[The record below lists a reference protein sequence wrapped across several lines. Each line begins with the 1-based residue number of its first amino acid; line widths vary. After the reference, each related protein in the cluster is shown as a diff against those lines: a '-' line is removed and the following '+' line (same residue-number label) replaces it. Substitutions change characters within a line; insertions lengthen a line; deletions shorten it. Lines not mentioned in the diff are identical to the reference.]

1 MTPLL
6 IIGCGNPLR
15 GDDAAG
21 LRVAAALRAR
31 GIPARD
37 SRADPAELVGWFR
50 EARRVILVDALAA
63 DLPPGTV
70 RAWEA
75 GREALPRWPF
85 DVSSHGWGLVEAIE
99 LARALGALP
108 ERVTVYGI
116 AGAGFELGG
125 AMAAEVQSAIERVTE
140 EIAALAR
147 AGA

>member
-1 MTPLL
+1 MIPLL

-37 SRADPAELVGWFR
+37 SRADPAELIEWFR
-50 EARRVILVDALAA
+50 QARRVILVDALAA

-70 RAWEA
+70 RTWEA

-85 DVSSHGWGLVEAIE
+85 DVSSHGWGLVEAVE
-99 LARALGALP
+99 LARVLGALP
-108 ERVTVYGI
+108 EQVTVYGI

-125 AMAAEVQSAIERVTE
+125 AVAEEVEAAIERVSA
-140 EIAALAR
+140 EIADLAR
-147 AGA
+147 AEA

>member
-1 MTPLL
+1 MTSLL

-37 SRADPAELVGWFR
+37 SRADPAALIEWFR
-50 EARRVILVDALAA
+50 QAHRVILVDALAA

-70 RAWEA
+70 RTWEA

-99 LARALGALP
+99 LARVLGALP

-116 AGAGFELGG
+116 AARGFELGG
-125 AMAAEVQSAIERVTE
+125 AVAAPVQTAIERVTQ
-140 EIAALAR
+140 EIAALVR